1 MSYDLNRLETQDF
14 LLFFYDVLLA
24 WSYTEITAMLFL
36 FVQDGQCVAVS
47 VWPCFHHAGQTRWG
61 QSHTFVCFLWC
72 LKVQHNWHM
81 VWPGLHHAGQTRWGQ
96 SVTHFCFLRCLKV
109 HHSWY
114 IPNIPYA
121 FSHLSYCPALVD
133 WKKTWTRMSAFDTIG
148 SICFVVRVVLTLHGT
163 SLQFIPEGGKIQ
175 VTLGNEETLSGC
187 LHEYSQDYIHRY
199 IYIPLISLND
209 LTKRTTPKICR
220 MCFCPNK

>member
-61 QSHTFVCFLWC
+61 QS
-72 LKVQHNWHM
+72 
-81 VWPGLHHAGQTRWGQ
+81 
-96 SVTHFCFLRCLKV
+96 VTHFCFLRCLKV
-109 HHSWY
+109 QHSWY

-163 SLQFIPEGGKIQ
+163 SLQFIPEGDKIQ

-220 MCFCPNK
+220 LCFCPNK